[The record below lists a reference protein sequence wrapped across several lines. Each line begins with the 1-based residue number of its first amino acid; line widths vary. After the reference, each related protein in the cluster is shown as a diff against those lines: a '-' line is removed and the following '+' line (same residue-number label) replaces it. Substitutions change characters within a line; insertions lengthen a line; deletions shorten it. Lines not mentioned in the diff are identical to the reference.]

1 MSSYKHGYVLL
12 IKYFLLSHID
22 YCVTKIYDIFV
33 TIYPTKLLYAII
45 IKFKELF
52 FSS

>member
-1 MSSYKHGYVLL
+1 MPSHEHGHVLL
-12 IKYFLLSHID
+12 SKYYFIKS

-33 TIYPTKLLYAII
+33 TIYPTKKRYAIV

-52 FSS
+52 FSC